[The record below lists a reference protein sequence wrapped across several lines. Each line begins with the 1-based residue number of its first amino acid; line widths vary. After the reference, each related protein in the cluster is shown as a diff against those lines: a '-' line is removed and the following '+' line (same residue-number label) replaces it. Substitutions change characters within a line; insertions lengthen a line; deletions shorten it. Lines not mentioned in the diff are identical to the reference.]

1 MNIIRFIL
9 NKIKGFFGEKVSANT
24 LFSVTIWE
32 KEDRD
37 PWTVFF
43 DNREKAEDFQKTA
56 EKMIQYAGRDLRVTI
71 DSGTL
76 NDTSYYY
83 QALIEEL
90 GPEVQKYVEANAPEE
105 PADKKNAEIEED
117 MAEYVV
123 TRAVDGRYEAVVKV
137 PRSMIP
143 AKDAPRDVKQ
153 AFVDLLKEKAEEV
166 YYEANFGDMHDVVG
180 SEIVNITDEYD
191 NFIEDGGVMYL

>member
-1 MNIIRFIL
+1 MNIFKTIW
-9 NKIKGFFGEKVSANT
+9 NKLKG
-24 LFSVTIWE
+24 LFRKKTNGTYCTVTIWE

-37 PWTVFF
+37 PWTISF
-43 DNREKAEDFQKTA
+43 DDREKANIFKRTA
-56 EKMIQYAGRDLRVTI
+56 EKMIQEAGNTTLRVTM
-71 DSGTL
+71 DSGRI
-76 NDTSYYY
+76 NDTRTYLE
-83 QALIEEL
+83 ALAEEL
-90 GPEVQKYVEANAPEE
+90 EVEIPKPEE
-105 PADKKNAEIEED
+105 PKDAEED
-117 MAEYVV
+117 MAEFFV

-153 AFVDLLKEKAEEV
+153 AFVDLLKEKAEEA

-180 SEIVNITDEYD
+180 SEIVNITDEND